1 MTAATRFLFSLLLA
15 LAVTGCATL
24 APRDA
29 GQMLPGEFP
38 EYDNWQFRGRV
49 SLTRGEEGWHA
60 GVRWQEDAG
69 LYNLEISG
77 PLGQGAVQVMGRQGL
92 VRLTAANG
100 QVVIANDADALVADV
115 TGWQFPV
122 SGIRY
127 WVRGLPAPAPQS
139 AAVISRDETGLL
151 QRLQQSGWDIEYSRF
166 EYIDGWNW
174 PKKLRLRNGELVVR
188 LVIDHWILP
197 VPEEGGGA
205 SQPAASAGP

>member
-1 MTAATRFLFSLLLA
+1 MTAATRLLFALLLA

-24 APRDA
+24 APGDA

-38 EYDNWQFRGRV
+38 DYDNWQFRGRV

-60 GVRWQEDAG
+60 GVSWQEDAG
-69 LYNLEISG
+69 
-77 PLGQGAVQVMGRQGL
+77 
-92 VRLTAANG
+92 
-100 QVVIANDADALVADV
+100 ALVADV

-127 WVRGLPAPAPQS
+127 WVRRLPAPAPQS
-139 AAVISRDETGLL
+139 AAVISRDESGLL
-151 QRLQQSGWDIEYSRF
+151 QRLEQSGWDIEYSRF

-188 LVIDHWILP
+188 LVIDHWVLP
-197 VPEEGGGA
+197 VPEDGGGA